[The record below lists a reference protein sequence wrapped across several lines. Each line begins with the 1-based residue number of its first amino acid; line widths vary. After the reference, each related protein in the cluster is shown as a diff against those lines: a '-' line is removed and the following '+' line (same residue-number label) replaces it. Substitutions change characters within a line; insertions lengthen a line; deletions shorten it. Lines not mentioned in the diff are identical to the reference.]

1 MKTQTKLKAIQKI
14 AGIITIV
21 MMVMTM
27 IACPGA
33 GQDGKHGIHGKNGAD
48 GADGADGKDGADG
61 VNGKD
66 APILTTLWMYT
77 KDNTP
82 FPVLLEDQTGKL
94 TMAQVDMFQD
104 ALYDF
109 SKRTGNF
116 PDQYKDAV
124 TTGPNGNIKFIV
136 EDVGNEV
143 VYGTLYNSTTESF
156 GAENRRTVHWRYGTF
171 IRQTQAQL
179 NTLMYSAMAAIYR
192 LVQQ

>member
-61 VNGKD
+61 VDGKD

-109 SKRTGNF
+109 SKRPTTTF
-116 PDQYKDAV
+116 TDRYKDNL
-124 TTGPNGNIKFIV
+124 TGGPNGNVKFIV
-136 EDVGNEV
+136 EDVESSV
-143 VYGTLYNSTTESF
+143 IYDSTNQAYWAES
-156 GAENRRTVHWRYGTF
+156 RRLVHWRYGTF
-171 IRQTQAQL
+171 IKQTQAQL
-179 NTLMYSAMAAIYR
+179 NSLMYSAIAAASGR
-192 LVQQ
+192 PAL

>member
-1 MKTQTKLKAIQKI
+1 MKTQTKLKAIQMI

-21 MMVMTM
+21 MMAMTM

-33 GQDGKHGIHGKNGAD
+33 GQDGKNGIHGKNGED
-48 GADGADGKDGADG
+48 GVDGVDGVDGK
-61 VNGKD
+61 N
-66 APILTTLWMYT
+66 APILTTLWMYS
-77 KDNTP
+77 KDNKP
-82 FPVLLEDQTGKL
+82 FPVILEDQTGKL

-116 PDQYKDAV
+116 PDRYKDAA
-124 TTGPNGNIKFIV
+124 TEGPNGNIKFIV